1 MARRWHPS
9 EDAVLAHLYAQGI
22 PLRVIVDRLERSA
35 DALDARRKLLD
46 ISPRRPYRVWSE
58 AQDMLIQI
66 ATEAGIPAS
75 KLAQQQH
82 VPVAQLRRRRT
93 ELLGAHPPHRPYQPW
108 EDEAIRSAWTSRPEV
123 DALARQLMRSP
134 DAIRL
139 RASALGIHRPP
150 SRARWTRIEDQALR
164 QAYADGLSCAEI
176 SSSLSSLHSVGSVAA
191 RARKLGLTS
200 YARRWTREEETR
212 LRRLVTTGMTIDE
225 IALALARTPEAIRQ
239 RVRKLGADLPIARP
253 HPRAGKPWTAADDA
267 VLRQSPGAH
276 PSRLGSI
283 LGRSDH
289 AIRRRQAALQLR
301 CAGRSPHHA
310 PAAVNTFAP
319 AEDGLL
325 QRELGG
331 VEGPEGNRL
340 LALSDR
346 LGRSPGELR
355 RHLGH
360 RRLVDQRRAH
370 D

>member
-22 PLRVIVDRLERSA
+22 PLRVIVDRLGRSA

-46 ISPRRPYRVWSE
+46 IPPRRPYRVWSE
-58 AQDMLIQI
+58 AQDMLIRI

-164 QAYADGLSCAEI
+164 QGYADGLSCAEI

-225 IALALARTPEAIRQ
+225 IALALARTPE

-360 RRLVDQRRAH
+360 RRLVDQRRAR